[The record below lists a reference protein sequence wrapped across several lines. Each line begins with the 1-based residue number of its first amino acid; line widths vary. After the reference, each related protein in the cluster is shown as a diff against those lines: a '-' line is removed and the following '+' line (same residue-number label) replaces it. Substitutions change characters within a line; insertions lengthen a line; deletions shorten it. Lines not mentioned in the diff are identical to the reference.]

1 MIGMMRG
8 KKYKWLIPMLIAGLV
23 SLGVQ
28 TAYPVICNA
37 EIVEGA
43 APYDGDLEKARNNA
57 LKDAMRTL
65 LEEKVGMYVR
75 SNTEVDMGV
84 VVTDKIVSRSTG
96 YVQIKSIISE
106 GVQGGVFVIKADLE
120 ANDTNI
126 EVKYKDDVAKA
137 MAAAL
142 EPRVANVAVVGYGLD
157 GQVQRD
163 ERAVNIVS
171 QYLSDMG
178 IQTVVNDDVATLLAH
193 NPNPLPA
200 DLRRMARQD
209 SDNSANSVL
218 SGTLRDVEVYKDSS
232 GYYRGE
238 VEGSFSLVG
247 IQNGYSQNY
256 VERFTGV
263 GKTPDG
269 AVFAARR
276 EAAAQATEYLA
287 RAALKT
293 MQFENRGGVN
303 NLNTSVEIRGIT
315 DRAAQSQFF
324 NSLLEGANCRITRA
338 GFAPD
343 GSYKVKI
350 IGSGWDSLYELAQE
364 IVQAAA
370 DRGITLFQ
378 LESTTKII
386 LQVQ

>member
-23 SLGVQ
+23 LLGGQ

-43 APYDGDLEKARNNA
+43 APYDGDLDKARNNA

-75 SNTEVDMGV
+75 SNTEVDIGV

-157 GQVQRD
+157 GRVQRD

-171 QYLSDMG
+171 QY
-178 IQTVVNDDVATLLAH
+178 
-193 NPNPLPA
+193 
-200 DLRRMARQD
+200 
-209 SDNSANSVL
+209 
-218 SGTLRDVEVYKDSS
+218 
-232 GYYRGE
+232 
-238 VEGSFSLVG
+238 
-247 IQNGYSQNY
+247 
-256 VERFTGV
+256 
-263 GKTPDG
+263 
-269 AVFAARR
+269 
-276 EAAAQATEYLA
+276 
-287 RAALKT
+287 
-293 MQFENRGGVN
+293 
-303 NLNTSVEIRGIT
+303 
-315 DRAAQSQFF
+315 
-324 NSLLEGANCRITRA
+324 
-338 GFAPD
+338 
-343 GSYKVKI
+343 
-350 IGSGWDSLYELAQE
+350 
-364 IVQAAA
+364 
-370 DRGITLFQ
+370 
-378 LESTTKII
+378 
-386 LQVQ
+386 